1 MKIHPTAI
9 ISPKAELDENVEIGP
24 YCVIE
29 EGVKIEKGT
38 KLGPY
43 VHVKGRTTIGRDNII
58 HTGCVIGERAQMFGL
73 REDKGRLKIGNGNII
88 REYVTIH
95 ASTDEAN
102 ETQIGNNN
110 YLMGFAHIAHD
121 CKIGNQVIICNGTL
135 LAGHVEVGDKAFI
148 SGNVVIHQFV
158 RIGRLAMIAGL
169 ARVNQDV
176 PPFML
181 LVGNSRIWGIN
192 LVGLKRAGFDKERI
206 YLVRRI
212 YEILYRQGL
221 PLNKALEKLRELN
234 TDLSLEVLNFIRNSK
249 RGVSGPHT
257 STFLERI
264 FLDYP
269 LLLRC
274 KIATYKFKRRWEPKF

>member
-9 ISPKAELDENVEIGP
+9 ISPKAEIDENVEIGP

-29 EGVKIEKGT
+29 EGVKIENGT

-43 VHVKGRTTIGRDNII
+43 VHVKGRTIIGRDNII

-73 REDKGRLKIGNGNII
+73 REDKGKLEIGNGNII

-102 ETQIGNNN
+102 GTKIGDNN

-192 LVGLKRAGFDKERI
+192 LVGLKRAGFDGERI
-206 YLVRRI
+206 RKVKEI
-212 YEILYRQGL
+212 YEILYREGL
-221 PLNKALEKLRELN
+221 PLNKALEKLQKIN
-234 TDLSLEVLNFIRNSK
+234 SDLSKEVLNFIRNSK
-249 RGVSGPHT
+249 RGISGPHR
-257 STFLERI
+257 SKLLEKI

-269 LLLRC
+269 LLLRQNI
-274 KIATYKFKRRWEPKF
+274 KTYKLLRKIR